1 MGLRLAMVYT
11 AQQYLLLYIYCIQML
26 FWFCNEEVVDSA
38 VGGGRPIEESEVEA
52 QSAPNEVVDN
62 DITPLE
68 HYFTPDG
75 WVIVQQA
82 GKYTVICPNLQHIGL
97 LVR

>member
-1 MGLRLAMVYT
+1 M
-11 AQQYLLLYIYCIQML
+11 LL
-26 FWFCNEEVVDSA
+26 WFCDEEVVDSA
-38 VGGGRPIEESEVEA
+38 VGRGHLIKAESEVEV
-52 QSAPNEVVDN
+52 QSAPDEVVDN